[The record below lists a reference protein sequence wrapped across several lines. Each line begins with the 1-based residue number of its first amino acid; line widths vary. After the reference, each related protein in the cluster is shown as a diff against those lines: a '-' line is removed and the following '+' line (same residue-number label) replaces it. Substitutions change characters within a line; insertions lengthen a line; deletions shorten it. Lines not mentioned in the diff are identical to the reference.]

1 MKKHLLILVAIFAGY
16 FCLAQIPDLNWEH
29 YYAQPQQ
36 NFEAVDLTHD
46 GKYIIGGSSK
56 GQSTKNAMLMKV
68 DVNGDTLWRKDYSG
82 SNSSSAFYSIAT
94 VKDGN
99 IVAVG
104 STSIIRNSNISSK
117 GGGDLYV
124 AKVNSTNGE
133 ILWQKLYGG
142 SKEDYGFSVSA
153 TSDGG
158 CIVGG
163 LTSSMDGDITGAK
176 GNEDAWILKLDAD
189 GELEWSIVTGDTK
202 GDRVT
207 KIRETSDKGFICIG
221 YQSPTDNYSA
231 DPYYATN
238 MWVAK
243 LSQSGEILWEK
254 ILEGNNY
261 DKGKDIRETSDNGF
275 ILCGESNS
283 NSGEFNYTTG
293 QYDMWIIKLDDSG
306 EILWKNRYGSAD
318 GDYPFAVGE
327 TSEGYVMI
335 GHTIGSYTLDYWVTM
350 LTYDKDDGTN
360 TKWKFVSDSSYCTV
374 TDMKVIPSNSFVY
387 VGSKAGSYSR
397 AKAYLAKYGDDNP
410 PIVSTTSIEQ
420 QLASGYISSIYPNP
434 AVEEL
439 NIILS
444 QKTDL
449 SVVNLLGE
457 VVYADKG
464 DIGENKISLTRF
476 SPGIY
481 YVISGAGKA
490 QKFVISK

>member
-1 MKKHLLILVAIFAGY
+1 MAVVAGHLCFG
-16 FCLAQIPDLNWEH
+16 QIPDLNWDR

-56 GQSTKNAMLMKV
+56 GQYTKNAMIMKV
-68 DVNGDTLWRKDYSG
+68 DTNGDTLWRKDYSG
-82 SNSSSAFYSIAT
+82 SNSSSVFYSIASA
-94 VKDGN
+94 KDGN
-99 IVAVG
+99 IFAAG
-104 STSIIRNSNISSK
+104 SSSVIRDLDINSK
-117 GGGDLYV
+117 GGNDLYV
-124 AKVNSTNGE
+124 AKVSSTNGE

-142 SKEDYGFSVSA
+142 SNEDYGFSVSA

-163 LTSSMDGDITGAK
+163 LTNSFDGDITGAK
-176 GNEDAWILKLDAD
+176 GSEDAWILKLDAE

-207 KIRETSDKGFICIG
+207 KIRETSDKGFICTG
-221 YQSPTDNYSA
+221 YQSPTDNYYA

-261 DKGKDIRETSDNGF
+261 DKGKDIQETSDNGF

-283 NSGEFNYTTG
+283 NGGDFNYTTG
-293 QYDMWIIKLDDSG
+293 QYDMWIIKMDENG
-306 EILWKNRYGSAD
+306 EVQWKNRYGSAD

-335 GHTIGSYTLDYWVTM
+335 GHSIGSYTLDYWVTI
-350 LTYDKDDGTN
+350 LTYDKEDGTN

-374 TDMKVIPSNSFVY
+374 TDMKIIPSNSFVY
-387 VGSKAGSYSR
+387 VGGKGGSYS
-397 AKAYLAKYGDDNP
+397 KAQAYFAKYGEDNP
-410 PIVSTTSIEQ
+410 PIVATTSINPQ
-420 QLASGYISSIYPNP
+420 QNSGYISSIYPNP
-434 AVEEL
+434 AVDEL
-439 NIILS
+439 TIILS
-444 QKTDL
+444 QKSEL
-449 SVVNLLGE
+449 SIVNLLGE
-457 VVYADKG
+457 VVYTEKG
-464 DIGENKISLTRF
+464 ETGLNKVSLTRF

-481 YVISGAGKA
+481 YVTTGTGKA
-490 QKFVISK
+490 QKFVISQ